1 MKELEILLETF
12 WIIKDKDKDLYYRV
26 KDASLVFKDFLEQKL
41 GYKII
46 INPYMIKLEKLPGK
60 AEAWM
65 GIQDFD
71 TQMEYALF
79 CLLLVFLEDK
89 SATEQFVLSEVT
101 EFIQAA
107 YVGEEKVDW
116 TLFRHRK
123 SMVKVLRFTVGMGII
138 KTDDG
143 DESRF
148 MNSTETE
155 VLYESTG
162 MSRYFVRNFTGNI
175 LNYASWQDIESGEWF
190 DVDRDRGRVRRNRV
204 YRRLIMSPAV
214 YSEGSEDP
222 DYIYIKNQRGM
233 LQKDIE
239 DILGSQLHVHK
250 NGAFVI
256 LDPVRIFKDVFPGQ
270 KSISS
275 IVLQVNT
282 CIVDLVKSVE
292 LVKREDDIILVSKA
306 RFERIIETCR
316 ELYWQGWSKEY
327 REMSLERLY
336 GEVIDYMNG
345 FSMIEVSEVKKEI
358 KIMPMVGKLIGSYPK
373 DFKNDES
380 A

>member
-123 SMVKVLRFTVGMGII
+123 SMVKVLRFT
-138 KTDDG
+138 
-143 DESRF
+143 
-148 MNSTETE
+148 
-155 VLYESTG
+155 
-162 MSRYFVRNFTGNI
+162 
-175 LNYASWQDIESGEWF
+175 
-190 DVDRDRGRVRRNRV
+190 
-204 YRRLIMSPAV
+204 
-214 YSEGSEDP
+214 
-222 DYIYIKNQRGM
+222 
-233 LQKDIE
+233 
-239 DILGSQLHVHK
+239 
-250 NGAFVI
+250 
-256 LDPVRIFKDVFPGQ
+256 
-270 KSISS
+270 
-275 IVLQVNT
+275 
-282 CIVDLVKSVE
+282 
-292 LVKREDDIILVSKA
+292 
-306 RFERIIETCR
+306 
-316 ELYWQGWSKEY
+316 
-327 REMSLERLY
+327 
-336 GEVIDYMNG
+336 
-345 FSMIEVSEVKKEI
+345 
-358 KIMPMVGKLIGSYPK
+358 
-373 DFKNDES
+373 
-380 A
+380 